1 MNNCVRRAWITRWIG
16 VLWLVIPMVAL
27 GRAVT
32 GVGFAAIEV
41 HDPVN
46 GGDMPGYVF
55 YPSATARGVSQL
67 GPYELHAAANAPPI
81 AGARPLVMIS
91 HGHGGS
97 DLGHHDLAVYL
108 ASHGFIVAA
117 ITHPKDNFRDSS
129 GDGHPAVLDGR
140 PIQISAAISFLLES
154 PRWAPLIDPGRIAVA
169 GFSNGGYT
177 ALLLVGAVPRF
188 TDLVPHCRLH
198 PDDRNV
204 CVPLAELEREA
215 ARHHGNGE
223 EAVDVLQRSLHR
235 WGNTDDPRVKAAF
248 VMAPFSS
255 VFDAAGLAHIDRPVF
270 LYYGQH
276 DEVLPPRYDV
286 LHIAPLIKTLAG
298 ITMIPN
304 AGHYVFLS
312 PCSPELARGNADICQ
327 DPPGVDRVAVHRQL
341 NASALSF
348 FEKTL
353 RITQQGTTAAQA
365 PDKGTSYIDPD
376 GTARNER

>member
-1 MNNCVRRAWITRWIG
+1 MNNREFRSRIFRWIG
-16 VLWLVIPMVAL
+16 LMCLLIPMAAA
-27 GRAVT
+27 GQAVT

-55 YPSATARGVSQL
+55 YPSATAKGVSRL

-81 AGARPLVMIS
+81 AGAKPLVMIS

-108 ASHGFIVAA
+108 ASHGFIVAT
-117 ITHPKDNFRDSS
+117 ITHPKDNFQNSS
-129 GDGHPAVLDGR
+129 GDGHPAVLVGR
-140 PIQISAAISFLLES
+140 PIQISATISFLLQS
-154 PRWAPLIDPGRIAVA
+154 PRWAPLIDYGRIGVA

-188 TDLVPHCRLH
+188 TGLDRHCRLH
-198 PDDRNV
+198 PDDRNI
-204 CVPLAELEREA
+204 CVPLAALEA
-215 ARHHGNGE
+215 QAGQHHGNVRQ
-223 EAVDVLQRSLHR
+223 AMDVLQRSLTR
-235 WGNTDDPRVKAAF
+235 WGNTHDPRVKAAF

-286 LHIAPLIKTLAG
+286 LHIAPLIRTLVG
-298 ITMIPN
+298 IRMIPN

-341 NASALSF
+341 NAAALDF
-348 FEKTL
+348 FSRQL
-353 RITQQGTTAAQA
+353 H
-365 PDKGTSYIDPD
+365 
-376 GTARNER
+376 